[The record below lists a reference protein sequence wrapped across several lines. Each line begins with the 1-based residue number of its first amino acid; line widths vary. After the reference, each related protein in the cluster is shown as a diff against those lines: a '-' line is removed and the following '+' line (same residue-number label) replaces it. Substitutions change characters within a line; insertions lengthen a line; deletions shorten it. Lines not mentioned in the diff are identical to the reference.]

1 MREASIL
8 DLIEKY
14 LAFSLENV
22 VLLHVYCFL
31 LKIND
36 PKSKREAIAS
46 FMS

>member
-36 PKSKREAIAS
+36 PSVNEKLSPHL
-46 FMS
+46 